1 MEKKLIDF
9 DKYAKIPLK
18 LTKLR
23 DNRFFGEH
31 PNQIYEGAVKE
42 GILHLE
48 LSNKYQCFFILD
60 GPDRYFHTSE
70 VKKIEEHQGYYLV
83 TTLNSTYR
91 VEFTMSA
98 IPGVQ
103 EKYSLKLEDPE

>member
-23 DNRFFGEH
+23 DNRFFGYH
-31 PNQIYEGAVKE
+31 PNEIYEGDVRE
-42 GILHLE
+42 GMLHLE
-48 LSNKYQCFFILD
+48 LSNKYQCIFILD
-60 GPDRYFHTSE
+60 GPDRYFHTSQ
-70 VKKIEEHQGYYLV
+70 VKKIEEHQEYDLV
-83 TTLNSTYR
+83 TTLNSTYK